1 MAMIFRS
8 NIIKKTTLKMSSIR
22 SRISKARDH
31 FSDQAIKNY
40 LERRHQKGCGCKS
53 CRGTEL
59 GETANG
65 EITGQELEVTNV
77 NGLIS
82 DTFGD
87 ITKDYMSWPT
97 NETLTVTIFDQERE
111 NNRVTTNEHSDAEEQ
126 LIRETLSSVD
136 EAIELDFDYSDTITG
151 SEIVVVSVDRYRP
164 WGGGVSGQVVEGKN
178 KWYVLWKDSTPNSDR
193 LIDYDQN
200 TIVHEIGHALG
211 LSHPN
216 ERPNNPNFNTVEH
229 TVMSYNDLNR
239 EWGTVFTENDF
250 NALTQIWGPETF
262 S

>member
-1 MAMIFRS
+1 MEIFKHQMI
-8 NIIKKTTLKMSSIR
+8 SSIR
-22 SRISKARDH
+22 SRISNARDH

-53 CRGTEL
+53 CRRTEL
-59 GETANG
+59 GEIADG
-65 EITGQELEVTNV
+65 EDLDQEIEGASG

-97 NETLTVTIFDQERE
+97 NDSLTVTIFDQERD
-111 NNRVTTNEHSDAEEQ
+111 NNLVTANEHSDSEEQ
-126 LIRETLSSVD
+126 LIRETLSTVD
-136 EAIELDFDYSDTITG
+136 DAIELDFDYSDTIIG

-178 KWYVLWKDSTPNSDR
+178 RWYVLWKDSTPNSDR

-216 ERPNNPNFNTVEH
+216 ENPNNPNFNTVEH
-229 TVMSYNDLNR
+229 TVMSYNDLNS
-239 EWGTVFTENDF
+239 EWGTVFTENDMT
-250 NALTQIWGPETF
+250 ALSQIWGAEA
-262 S
+262 SL